1 MNDQDRN
8 KKITDI
14 LDREDY
20 REQTPRKL
28 MAAIEEVDGHAQRS
42 KCPYCP
48 APPSQFTSLEN
59 CPGFVRCENCEC
71 EFLLVPKASAILTP
85 AASDGVKDLAIEV
98 ARERIAE
105 LINERDQALSL
116 VESMRASLNLA
127 YVELKQHAADYHHRT
142 STEIN
147 NKIVDALGLSDTST
161 VRAPE

>member
-8 KKITDI
+8 KKIEAI

-85 AASDGVKDLAIEV
+85 AASDGVKDLAIGV
-98 ARERIAE
+98 ACERIAE

-116 VESMRASLNLA
+116 VEDARAKAKQAHDLLDKEEEFGAQVILA
-127 YVELKQHAADYHHRT
+127 QLLSDLRRAAHS
-142 STEIN
+142 STERQ
-147 NKIVDALGLSDTST
+147 DG
-161 VRAPE
+161 